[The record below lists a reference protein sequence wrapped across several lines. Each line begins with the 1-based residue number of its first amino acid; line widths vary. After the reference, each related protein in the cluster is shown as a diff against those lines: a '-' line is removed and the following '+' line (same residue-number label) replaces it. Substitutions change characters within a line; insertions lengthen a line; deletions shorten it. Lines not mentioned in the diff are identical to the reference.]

1 MRGAGCTVISQHTQ
15 LATHP
20 NWLFAF
26 THLKLTGAISFSLYN
41 NSVTG
46 KCKTWPHLDLFLW
59 LVLCCF
65 CFSPSSEPPLSG
77 NFSSVSSLEVHYSA
91 SQYFNLSFLF
101 YSLCSSQFPPL
112 TQLEALFLFLHISNI
127 LVRSTFLEFFALLFL
142 VFSFISFRVVI
153 FLLFCFLL
161 YYFVFLLS
169 HFFSIIAF
177 LNNFSYFYI
186 CFFLF

>member
-1 MRGAGCTVISQHTQ
+1 MCFFLQ
-15 LATHP
+15 
-20 NWLFAF
+20 WCAF
-26 THLKLTGAISFSLYN
+26 SVCKFGFSLHGGN
-41 NSVTG
+41 FFFSHVFD
-46 KCKTWPHLDLFLW
+46 P
-59 LVLCCF
+59 VLCCF

-142 VFSFISFRVVI
+142 VFSLFSQIVI
-153 FLLFCFLL
+153 FF
-161 YYFVFLLS
+161 
-169 HFFSIIAF
+169 HFMPSS
-177 LNNFSYFYI
+177 NFTSDS
-186 CFFLF
+186 FFRFEGKF

>member
-1 MRGAGCTVISQHTQ
+1 MVGFGAETEEI
-15 LATHP
+15 
-20 NWLFAF
+20 
-26 THLKLTGAISFSLYN
+26 FSSL
-41 NSVTG
+41 VFD
-46 KCKTWPHLDLFLW
+46 P
-59 LVLCCF
+59 VLCCF

-142 VFSFISFRVVI
+142 VFSFI
-153 FLLFCFLL
+153 FLDCNLL
-161 YYFVFLLS
+161 PFYPS
-169 HFFSIIAF
+169 NS
-177 LNNFSYFYI
+177 LNLILTQINLANSLI
-186 CFFLF
+186 GRIHS